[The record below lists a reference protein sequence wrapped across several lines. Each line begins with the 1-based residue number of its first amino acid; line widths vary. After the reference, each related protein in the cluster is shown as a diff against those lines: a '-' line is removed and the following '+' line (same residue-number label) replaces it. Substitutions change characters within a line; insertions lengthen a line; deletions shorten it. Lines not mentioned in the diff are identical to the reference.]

1 VPVPARVPV
10 PEIFEM
16 SQDSIHYS
24 YSMHPIIYTFPE
36 SIPIIGG
43 ASIYSYGVMLGLA
56 FISAWY
62 LSLHNA
68 NHEGFP
74 YKTTVTAFA
83 LAIIF
88 ALIGARVAHLIT
100 NPSTWRMQ
108 GFFRA
113 MFGSKCEGL
122 VAYGGFIG
130 GPLAVWVYIKYVKKA
145 DFWSLADCAAPGM
158 CMGLGLTRIGCFLAG
173 CCHGKPTD
181 VPWGVVFPEGSQAA
195 NAFGYGIPVHPTQL
209 YESLV
214 GWAMLPLAL
223 FLYKR
228 RKFTGQTFLIMI
240 SCYAVARFLLEFIRG
255 DTDRG
260 GFGNH
265 ADPALS
271 TSQFIGLV
279 LIVFVI
285 GFYLYRRKHAP
296 APPEPLSKE
305 EVHQRLL
312 EAGVIK
318 EKDDK
323 KPKKAPPP
331 KSSPSKKKR
340 KKKKR

>member
-1 VPVPARVPV
+1 
-10 PEIFEM
+10 
-16 SQDSIHYS
+16 
-24 YSMHPIIYTFPE
+24 MHPIIYTFPE

-68 NHEGFP
+68 NREGFP

-100 NPSTWRMQ
+100 NPDTWRMQ

-145 DFWSLADCAAPGM
+145 DFWSLADCATAGM
-158 CMGLGLTRIGCFLAG
+158 CLGLGLTRIGCFLAG
-173 CCHGKPTD
+173 CCHGQPTD
-181 VPWGVVFPEGSQAA
+181 LPWGISFPAGSQASHVFPGGA
-195 NAFGYGIPVHPTQL
+195 AGASVHVHPTQI

-214 GWAMLPLAL
+214 GFALFPLAM
-223 FLYKR
+223 FIYKK
-228 RKFTGQTFLIMI
+228 RKWTGQAFLIMI

-265 ADPALS
+265 ENPVLS
-271 TSQFIGLV
+271 TSQFIGLI

-305 EVHQRLL
+305 EVRERLL

-318 EKDDK
+318 EKGE
-323 KPKKAPPP
+323 KKAKKDESP
-331 KSSPSKKKR
+331 KGKKSKKKR
-340 KKKKR
+340 KKRR

>member
-1 VPVPARVPV
+1 
-10 PEIFEM
+10 
-16 SQDSIHYS
+16 
-24 YSMHPIIYTFPE
+24 
-36 SIPIIGG
+36 
-43 ASIYSYGVMLGLA
+43 MLGLA

-68 NHEGFP
+68 NREGFA

-100 NPSTWRMQ
+100 NPETWRMH

-130 GPLAVWVYIKYVKKA
+130 GPLAVWIYIKYIKKA
-145 DFWSLADCAAPGM
+145 DFWSLADCATAGM
-158 CMGLGLTRIGCFLAG
+158 CLGLGLTRIGCFLAG
-173 CCHGKPTD
+173 CCHGQPTD
-181 VPWGVVFPEGSQAA
+181 LPWGIVFPAGSQASHVFPGA
-195 NAFGYGIPVHPTQL
+195 GGASVPVHPTQL

-214 GWAMLPLAL
+214 GFTLFPLAMYI
-223 FLYKR
+223 FKKR
-228 RKFTGQTFLIMI
+228 KWTGQAFLIMI

-265 ADPALS
+265 ADPTLS

-279 LIVFVI
+279 LMVFVI

-318 EKDDK
+318 EKGE
-323 KPKKAPPP
+323 KKAP
-331 KSSPSKKKR
+331 SR
-340 KKKKR
+340 KKKGGKKKGKKRR

>member
-1 VPVPARVPV
+1 
-10 PEIFEM
+10 
-16 SQDSIHYS
+16 
-24 YSMHPIIYTFPE
+24 MHPIIYTFPE

-68 NHEGFP
+68 NREGFA

-100 NPSTWRMQ
+100 NPDTWRMH

-145 DFWSLADCAAPGM
+145 DFWSLADCAIAGM
-158 CMGLGLTRIGCFLAG
+158 CLGLGLTRIGCFLAG
-173 CCHGKPTD
+173 CCHGQPTD
-181 VPWGVVFPEGSQAA
+181 LPWGISFPAGSQASHVFPGA
-195 NAFGYGIPVHPTQL
+195 AGASMHVHPTQI

-214 GWAMLPLAL
+214 GFALFPLAM
-223 FLYKR
+223 FVYKK
-228 RKFTGQTFLIMI
+228 RKWTGQAFLILI
-240 SCYAVARFLLEFIRG
+240 ACYAVARFLLEFIRG

-265 ADPALS
+265 AAPTLS

-279 LIVFVI
+279 LIIFVI
-285 GFYLYRRKHAP
+285 GFYIYRRKRAP

-305 EVHQRLL
+305 EIHQRLL

-318 EKDDK
+318 EKGDK
-323 KPKKAPPP
+323 KDAPQKK
-331 KSSPSKKKR
+331 KSGKKKSKKKH
-340 KKKKR
+340 

>member
-1 VPVPARVPV
+1 
-10 PEIFEM
+10 
-16 SQDSIHYS
+16 
-24 YSMHPIIYTFPE
+24 MHPIIYTFPE

-43 ASIYSYGVMLGLA
+43 ASIYSYGVMLGLG
-56 FISAWY
+56 FIGAWY

-68 NHEGFP
+68 NREGFP

-100 NPSTWRMQ
+100 NPETWRMR
-108 GFFRA
+108 GFFHA

-130 GPLAVWVYIKYVKKA
+130 GPLAVWVYIKYIKKA
-145 DFWSLADCAAPGM
+145 DFWSLADCAAAGM
-158 CMGLGLTRIGCFLAG
+158 CLGLGLTRIGCFLAG
-173 CCHGKPTD
+173 CCHGQPTD
-181 VPWGVVFPEGSQAA
+181 LPWGMVFPQGSQAA
-195 NAFGYGIPVHPTQL
+195 NTFGYGTAVHPTQL

-214 GWAMLPLAL
+214 GFALFPLAM
-223 FLYKR
+223 FVFKKR
-228 RKFTGQTFLIMI
+228 KWTGQAFLIMI
-240 SCYAVARFLLEFIRG
+240 SCYAVARFFLEFIRG

-265 ADPALS
+265 AAPTLS
-271 TSQFIGLV
+271 TSQFIGIV
-279 LIVFVI
+279 LIIFVI

-318 EKDDK
+318 EKGEK
-323 KPKKAPPP
+323 KPKKGTAP
-331 KSSPSKKKR
+331 KSSGG
-340 KKKKR
+340 KKKKKKKKKH

>member
-1 VPVPARVPV
+1 
-10 PEIFEM
+10 
-16 SQDSIHYS
+16 
-24 YSMHPIIYTFPE
+24 MHPVIYTFPD

-62 LSLHNA
+62 LGLHHA
-68 NHEGFP
+68 NREGFP
-74 YKTTVTAFA
+74 YKTTVTAYA

-100 NPSTWRMQ
+100 NPSTWMNKN
-108 GFFRA
+108 FFQA

-130 GPLAVWVYIKYVKKA
+130 GPLAVWVYVKYIKKG
-145 DFWSLADCAAPGM
+145 DFWSLADCTTASM

-173 CCHGKPTD
+173 CCHGQPTD
-181 VPWGVVFPEGSQAA
+181 LPWGVVFPEGSQAA
-195 NAFGYGIPVHPTQL
+195 GTFGYGVPVHPTQI

-214 GWAMLPLAL
+214 GWALLPLAL
-223 FLYKR
+223 FLFKR
-228 RKFTGQTFLIMI
+228 RKFTGQPFLILI
-240 SCYAVARFLLEFIRG
+240 ACYAVARFLLEFIRG

-265 ADPALS
+265 ADPTLS
-271 TSQFIGLV
+271 TSQFIGLI
-279 LIVFVI
+279 LLVFVFV
-285 GFYLYRRKHAP
+285 FYLYRRKHAP

-318 EKDDK
+318 DKGDK
-323 KPKKAPPP
+323 KPKK
-331 KSSPSKKKR
+331 SPSKPASKKKKTGKNKR
-340 KKKKR
+340 KKRR

>member
-1 VPVPARVPV
+1 
-10 PEIFEM
+10 
-16 SQDSIHYS
+16 
-24 YSMHPIIYTFPE
+24 MHPIIYTFPE

-43 ASIYSYGVMLGLA
+43 ASIYAYGVMLGLG

-62 LSLHNA
+62 LGLHHTNR
-68 NHEGFP
+68 EGIP
-74 YKTTVTAFA
+74 YKTTVTAYA

-88 ALIGARVAHLIT
+88 ALIGGRIAHLIT
-100 NPSTWRMQ
+100 NPETWRYQ
-108 GFFRA
+108 GFLRA

-122 VAYGGFIG
+122 VAYGGFICS
-130 GPLAVWVYIKYVKKA
+130 PLVVWVYMKYIKKR
-145 DFWSLADCAAPGM
+145 DFWSLADCSSAPM
-158 CMGLGLTRIGCFLAG
+158 CLGLGMTRIGCFLAG
-173 CCHGKPTD
+173 CCHGQPTKL
-181 VPWGVVFPEGSQAA
+181 PWGIAFPEGSQAA
-195 NAFGYGIPVHPTQL
+195 GTFGYGTHVHPTQL

-214 GWAMLPLAL
+214 GWALLPLAL
-223 FLYKR
+223 FLLKR
-228 RKFTGQTFLIMI
+228 RKFTGQTFLILI
-240 SCYAVARFLLEFIRG
+240 ACYAVARFLLEFIRG

-265 ADPALS
+265 ADPTLS

-285 GFYLYRRKHAP
+285 GFYRHRRKHAP

-318 EKDDK
+318 EKGSK
-323 KPKKAPPP
+323 QSQPKKDSQP
-331 KSSPSKKKR
+331 KPTSQKKKKSKKKR
-340 KKKKR
+340 KKRR

>member
-1 VPVPARVPV
+1 
-10 PEIFEM
+10 
-16 SQDSIHYS
+16 
-24 YSMHPIIYTFPE
+24 MHPIIYTFPE

-43 ASIYSYGVMLGLA
+43 ASIYSYGVMLGLG
-56 FISAWY
+56 FISSWY
-62 LSLHNA
+62 LGLHYA
-68 NHEGFP
+68 NREGFP
-74 YKTTVTAFA
+74 YKTTVTAYA

-100 NPSTWRMQ
+100 NPETWRYQ

-130 GPLAVWVYIKYVKKA
+130 APLAVWVYVKYVKKL
-145 DFWSLADCAAPGM
+145 DFWSLADCSAAPI
-158 CMGLGLTRIGCFLAG
+158 CMGLGFTRIGCFLAG
-173 CCHGKPTD
+173 CCHGQPTEL
-181 VPWGVVFPEGSQAA
+181 PWGVVFPKGSQAA
-195 NAFGYGIPVHPTQL
+195 GTFGYGTPVHPTQL
-209 YESLV
+209 YESMV
-214 GWAMLPLAL
+214 GWAFIPLAL
-223 FLYKR
+223 FLFKR
-228 RKFTGQTFLIMI
+228 RKFTGQAFLIMI
-240 SCYAVARFLLEFIRG
+240 ACYAVARFLIEFIRG

-265 ADPALS
+265 ADPTLS

-279 LIVFVI
+279 LIVFVV

-312 EAGVIK
+312 DAGVIK
-318 EKDDK
+318 EKGEK
-323 KPKKAPPP
+323 KQKAKGPKKDSGQKPSSQK
-331 KSSPSKKKR
+331 KS
-340 KKKKR
+340 KKKKRR